1 MIHPS
6 MPRAIAQAGLIAAV
20 LAAGSAAHA
29 AGAAD
34 AAEGVARPAS
44 PVATLGQL
52 APDAPF
58 TTVDGKVVQLDA
70 YKKHPFI
77 VWQVT
82 TWCPSCAAG
91 LRTFADHQAQI
102 DHSDITVLVLRDYQ
116 NGGYPGPGM
125 RDFARSVAAPLLK
138 DPHFVFGEDTKA
150 LFDRYNPRKFVDIY
164 QVIAADGRVRLASS
178 SPSATFGKIEAFIR
192 PRP

>member
-1 MIHPS
+1 MTLAS
-6 MPRAIAQAGLIAAV
+6 LPRKISLARLGVSILLICAAV
-20 LAAGSAAHA
+20 PAMAGTPGQARSTSA
-29 AGAAD
+29 
-34 AAEGVARPAS
+34 
-44 PVATLGQL
+44 VATPGQI

-70 YKKHPFI
+70 YKGRPVI

-91 LRTFADHQAQI
+91 LRTFAHHQARI
-102 DHSDITVLVLRDYQ
+102 DHSDVTVLVLRDYD
-116 NGGYPGPGM
+116 NGGYPGPGI
-125 RDFARSVAAPLLK
+125 RAFASSVAAPLLK

-164 QVIAADGRVRLASS
+164 QVIAADGHVRLASS
-178 SPSATFGKIEAFIR
+178 SPSATFGRIEAFLR
-192 PRP
+192 PRT

>member
-1 MIHPS
+1 MILAS
-6 MPRAIAQAGLIAAV
+6 IPRKISQACLGASILLICAAV
-20 LAAGSAAHA
+20 PAM
-29 AGAAD
+29 AGAP
-34 AAEGVARPAS
+34 GPARSTPA
-44 PVATLGQL
+44 VATPGQL

-70 YKKHPFI
+70 YKGHPVI

-91 LRTFADHQAQI
+91 LRTFADHQTQI
-102 DHSDITVLVLRDYQ
+102 DHSDLTVLVLRDYD

-125 RDFARSVAAPLLK
+125 RDFAKSVAAPLLD
-138 DPHFVFGEDTKA
+138 DPHFVFGEDTLA
-150 LFDRYNPRKFVDIY
+150 LFERYNPGKFVDIY

-178 SPSATFGKIEAFIR
+178 SPSATFGKIEAFLR

>member
-1 MIHPS
+1 MVRPFIPRKVGQACLAAS
-6 MPRAIAQAGLIAAV
+6 MLLAGSTVAAV
-20 LAAGSAAHA
+20 
-29 AGAAD
+29 AGAPG
-34 AAEGVARPAS
+34 AACPT
-44 PVATLGQL
+44 PTVATSGQL
-52 APDAPF
+52 APNAPF

-70 YKKHPFI
+70 YKGHPVI

-102 DHSDITVLVLRDYQ
+102 DRSDLTVLVLRDYD
-116 NGGYPGPGM
+116 NGGYPGPAM
-125 RDFARSVAAPLLK
+125 RDFAKSVAAPLLK
-138 DPHFVFGEDTKA
+138 DPHFVFGKDTKA

-164 QVIAADGRVRLASS
+164 QVIAADGRVRLTSS
-178 SPSATFGKIEAFIR
+178 SPSATFGKIEAFLQ

>member
-1 MIHPS
+1 MVRPS
-6 MPRAIAQAGLIAAV
+6 IPRKVVRACLAASM
-20 LAAGSAAHA
+20 LLAGSAARA
-29 AGAAD
+29 LAGAPGSAC
-34 AAEGVARPAS
+34 PTPS
-44 PVATLGQL
+44 VATPGQL
-52 APDAPF
+52 APNAPF

-70 YKKHPFI
+70 YKGHQVI

-91 LRTFADHQAQI
+91 LRTFAEHQAQV
-102 DHSDITVLVLRDYQ
+102 DHSNMTVLVLRDYD

-125 RDFARSVAAPLLK
+125 REFAKSVAAPLLK

-150 LFDRYNPRKFVDIY
+150 LFESYNPRKFVDIY

-178 SPSATFGKIEAFIR
+178 SPSVTYGKIEGFLR
-192 PRP
+192 PKP